1 MGLGAD
7 ILMKIRT
14 MFDSKPID
22 EAKKKTEDLGKTTA
36 AAGKDASGGMNVM
49 AAATAIMTGNI
60 NGAIAAIA
68 PMIEKLKVLKL
79 SLTQL
84 TLVGAAIGALV
95 ALFKSM
101 KDRAEAAAQAMA
113 GIKNDNLRNEIN
125 STAEAYDKL
134 KQSMDD
140 ATAKGDAM
148 LEYNQAMI
156 DANKRLSLSLND
168 ISKQRELNSAKTDD
182 ERRLIENKYKGKSDE
197 ISGMSERE
205 KENASLQRS
214 IEAENE
220 INRKLQEAEDRKRE
234 AVAQAESA
242 SKSAQNASAT
252 GRGKIGWFSALAGLD
267 RYSKWDGIAKDAG
280 ASTDKAIT
288 EFGEADADVK
298 RLQDQKEA
306 LRRNREIAQKN
317 RDAADR
323 ERTAARMGTTRE
335 SSDIQTDMANKSERE
350 RLQAEIDAKNR
361 QQEEVEER
369 FDSMK
374 SSAARG
380 YDKEKREAS
389 MAEGVAELYRKKGDR
404 NGYDRALQ
412 AVAKESAEAEEA
424 YKSMEAVA
432 QEAAGVI
439 ASLKR
444 EIQMLQEQMKRIGQ

>member
-7 ILMKIRT
+7 ILLKIRST
-14 MFDSKPID
+14 FESKPVE
-22 EAKKKTEDLGKTTA
+22 EAKKKTEELGKTA
-36 AAGKDASGGMNVM
+36 EKSGKDASGGMNVM
-49 AAATAIMTGNI
+49 AAATAGMTGNV

-68 PMIEKLKVLKL
+68 PMIEKLKILKL

-84 TLVGAAIGALV
+84 ALVGAAAGALV
-95 ALFKSM
+95 ALFKAM

-182 ERRLIENKYKGKSDE
+182 ERRLIENKYKGKADE

-220 INRKLQEAEDRKRE
+220 INQKIQEAEKRKRE
-234 AVAQAESA
+234 AVRQAEES
-242 SKSAQNASAT
+242 SKQARNNSAT
-252 GRGKIGWFSALAGLD
+252 GRSKMGFFSAVVGLD
-267 RYSKWDGIAKDAG
+267 RYSAWDGQAKKAG
-280 ASTDKAIT
+280 ESTDKAIT
-288 EFGEADADVK
+288 EFGEADADIK

-306 LRRNREIAQKN
+306 LRRSREIAQKN

-323 ERTAARMGTTRE
+323 ERTAARMGGNRE
-335 SSDIQTDMANKSERE
+335 ASDIQIEVSNKAERK
-350 RLQAEIDAKNR
+350 RLEDEKDDLNR
-361 QQEEVEER
+361 QQKEAEER
-369 FDSMK
+369 FGVDKDSAVR
-374 SSAARG
+374 SR
-380 YDKEKREAS
+380 DKEKREMDMS
-389 MAEGVAELYRKKGDR
+389 YGVRDSYRKKSDKKGT
-404 NGYDRALQ
+404 GRATADYMKAQAEFEAADKRVQ
-412 AVAKESAEAEEA
+412 AVTEDAARKIKGYERRMAVIEEN
-424 YKSMEAVA
+424 
-432 QEAAGVI
+432 I
-439 ASLKR
+439 
-444 EIQMLQEQMKRIGQ
+444 KRIGQ